1 MVCRQRLAYASARQD
16 FDFPLRLGGRRRDAH
31 VNRGM
36 EINLRNT
43 LPQAG
48 DYAKDIVFGE
58 IAALMEPEEIIGR
71 AYSARRKYP
80 ARSSRQCAKDHRF
93 DQFAR
98 EVVAG
103 QRERCDDRLARNADA
118 WHAIFG
124 GKVEQDI
131 RQNRMHVE
139 IEMAVDM
146 IQVADEFQMKI
157 DLCADFVA
165 QTRADLAV
173 EKVAHSGNDRAFE
186 ETARRVDDAFE
197 LLEGQHASTAAYGE
211 MKSDVE
217 SGIFARDGNRLI
229 ARGARDHHA
238 RTAQHTLAISSN
250 DARIY
255 LARDAEVVAGDND
268 GLAD

>member
-1 MVCRQRLAYASARQD
+1 MIRRQRLAYASARQD
-16 FDFPLRLGGRRRDAH
+16 FHFALRLGGRRCRAH

-43 LPQAG
+43 LSQAR
-48 DYAKDIVFGE
+48 DYAKYVVFGE

-71 AYSARRKYP
+71 AYSARRKHP

-98 EVVAG
+98 EVVAD

-118 WHAIFG
+118 WHAILC
-124 GKVEQDI
+124 GKVEKHVGQHGMD
-131 RQNRMHVE
+131 VE

-173 EKVAHSGNDRAFE
+173 EKVAHSGKDRVFSE
-186 ETARRVDDAFE
+186 MTGPVDDAFE

>member
-1 MVCRQRLAYASARQD
+1 MRIPRAASI
-16 FDFPLRLGGRRRDAH
+16 RRVR
-31 VNRGM
+31 
-36 EINLRNT
+36 
-43 LPQAG
+43 
-48 DYAKDIVFGE
+48 
-58 IAALMEPEEIIGR
+58 
-71 AYSARRKYP
+71 
-80 ARSSRQCAKDHRF
+80 RQCAKDHRF

-98 EVVAG
+98 EIVAG

-118 WHAIFG
+118 WHAILC
-124 GKVEQDI
+124 GKVEKHVGQHGMD
-131 RQNRMHVE
+131 VE

-146 IQVADEFQMKI
+146 IQVAGEFQMKI

-165 QTRADLAV
+165 QTGADLAV

-197 LLEGQHASTAAYGE
+197 LLEGQHASTAAYDE
-211 MKSDVE
+211 MKPDIE
-217 SGIFARDGNRLI
+217 SRIFTRQPCCLI
-229 ARGARDHHA
+229 ARGPRDHQA
-238 RTAQHTLAISSN
+238 RTAQHTLAIGSN

>member
-1 MVCRQRLAYASARQD
+1 MVRRQCSAYASARKG
-16 FDFPLRLGGRRRDAH
+16 FDFQLRIGGRRRDAH
-31 VNRGM
+31 VNRGI
-36 EINLRNT
+36 EINRGNALR
-43 LPQAG
+43 QGG

-71 AYSARRKYP
+71 AYSARRKHP
-80 ARSSRQCAKDHRF
+80 ARSSRQCAKNHRF

-103 QRERCDDRLARNADA
+103 QRERGDDRLARNADA

-139 IEMAVDM
+139 IEMAVDV

-173 EKVAHSGNDRAFE
+173 EKVAHSDNDRAFE

-197 LLEGQHASTAAYGE
+197 LLEGQHARPAAYDE
-211 MKSDVE
+211 MKPDIE
-217 SGIFARDGNRLI
+217 SRIFTR
-229 ARGARDHHA
+229 
-238 RTAQHTLAISSN
+238 
-250 DARIY
+250 
-255 LARDAEVVAGDND
+255 
-268 GLAD
+268 

>member
-1 MVCRQRLAYASARQD
+1 MIRRQRLAYASARQD
-16 FDFPLRLGGRRRDAH
+16 FHFALRLGGRRCRAH

-43 LPQAG
+43 LSQAR
-48 DYAKDIVFGE
+48 DYAKYIVFGE
-58 IAALMEPEEIIGR
+58 IAALVEPEEIIGR
-71 AYSARRKYP
+71 AYSARRKNP

-103 QRERCDDRLARNADA
+103 EGERGDDRLARNADA
-118 WHAIFG
+118 GHARFG
-124 GKVEQDI
+124 GKVEKHV
-131 RQNRMHVE
+131 RQHGMDVE

-146 IQVADEFQMKI
+146 IQVAGEFQMKV

-165 QTRADLAV
+165 QRRADLAV

-186 ETARRVDDAFE
+186 ETACRVDDAFE
-197 LLEGQHASTAAYGE
+197 LLEGQHASTAAYDE

-229 ARGARDHHA
+229 ARGPRDHQA
-238 RTAQHTLAISSN
+238 RTAQHT
-250 DARIY
+250 
-255 LARDAEVVAGDND
+255 
-268 GLAD
+268 